1 MSSHDMSIFTFFEM
15 FLLYLLLARYPLATD
30 KLLHDIAVVLY
41 HVEILRNVNFVVSMG
56 NLLSTKLNSSNF

>member
-1 MSSHDMSIFTFFEM
+1 M